1 MKCHIMEIRKEK
13 SVTQK
18 DLADKI
24 GVKRQFISNIEREKI
39 MPSLRLAYKIAK
51 ELNVCICDLFEE
63 E

>member
-1 MKCHIMEIRKEK
+1 MEIRKEK

-18 DLADKI
+18 ELADKI

-39 MPSLRLAYKIAK
+39 MPSLRLVYKIAK

>member
-1 MKCHIMEIRKEK
+1 MEIRKEK

>member
-1 MKCHIMEIRKEK
+1 MEIRKEK

-18 DLADKI
+18 ELADKI

>member
-18 DLADKI
+18 ELADKI